1 MLIIKILIFKIFLLN
16 TSLTE
21 WIEIPQFSNEEKV
34 YK

>member
-16 TSLTE
+16 TSLAE

>member
-1 MLIIKILIFKIFLLN
+1 MHIINILIFKIFLLN
-16 TSLTE
+16 ISLAE

>member
-1 MLIIKILIFKIFLLN
+1 MLINILIFKIFLLK
-16 TSLTE
+16 TSLAE